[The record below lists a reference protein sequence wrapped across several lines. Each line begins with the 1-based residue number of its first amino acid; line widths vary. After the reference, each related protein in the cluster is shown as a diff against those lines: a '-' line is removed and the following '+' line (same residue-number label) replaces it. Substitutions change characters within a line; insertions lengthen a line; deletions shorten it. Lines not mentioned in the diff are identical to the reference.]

1 MKHLR
6 ASSLV
11 VAAVGSVL
19 VTMSSMYVALR
30 MGALPWPTVF
40 AALFAMFILKPLR
53 GSLHDINVAH
63 TGVSAGGLVAG
74 GLAFTI
80 PAAWLVGKDISF
92 TKILISASIGALIGV
107 WMTVST
113 RKKYVEELNLPFP
126 MGIAAYDT
134 IKAGDEGGKKAKIL
148 FTSMAMSA
156 LFTYLRDGLRVI
168 PVVYKNFGMF
178 PMAVGIGFLIGVI
191 PTMSWLSGGIIQ
203 LIFNTPWMRDFGLGM
218 MIGGGLAMAIL
229 GSSKGKITLQRTDL
243 IVGVVGFA
251 SFLAMGM
258 SFIPSIVAAA
268 FAVLVVHMAGVVDG
282 TTGID
287 PMEVF
292 AIIVISIV
300 GLIYKLDIT
309 TAVMLSG
316 VIAVSTG
323 LAGDSLQDMKTG
335 KLLGTNPRA
344 QLISEAIGASVGVVT
359 ATTLLYLI
367 HSKYGSSAFGS
378 YFPVPQAAAVSKFL
392 GGGALTKA
400 TIWGIVT
407 AFILQILK
415 LPALTFGI
423 GLYLPLF
430 ITLPVALGGALRLLV
445 DKTRPR
451 NVEAWSVAASGLL
464 GGEGLVGIIIGL
476 VKPL

>member
-6 ASSLV
+6 VSSLV
-11 VAAVGSVL
+11 TAVVGSVL

-40 AALFAMFILKPLR
+40 AALFAMFALKPFKA
-53 GSLHDINVAH
+53 SLHDINVAH
-63 TGVSAGGLVAG
+63 TGISAGGLVSG

-80 PAAWLVGKDISF
+80 PAVWISGKNISF
-92 TKILISASIGALIGV
+92 VQILVSASIGALIGV
-107 WMTVST
+107 WMIVST
-113 RKKYVEELNLPFP
+113 RKKYVEELDLPFP

-148 FTSMAMSA
+148 FTSMSA
-156 LFTYLRDGLRVI
+156 SAIFTYLRDGLRIV

-178 PMAVGIGFLIGVI
+178 PMAVGIGFLIGIV
-191 PTMSWLSGGIIQ
+191 PTMSWLFGGLVQ
-203 LIFNTPWMRDFGLGM
+203 LIFKTSWLKDFGLGM

-229 GSSKGKITLQRTDL
+229 GSRREKISLSKTDA
-243 IVGVVGFA
+243 VVAGI
-251 SFLAMGM
+251 SFLAFLTMGIGIV
-258 SFIPSIVAAA
+258 SSIVAAIL
-268 FAVLVVHMAGVVDG
+268 AVFVVHMAGIVDG

-292 AIIVISIV
+292 AIVVISII
-300 GLIYKLDIT
+300 GILHKLDT
-309 TAVMLSG
+309 GSAVMLAG
-316 VIAVSTG
+316 VVAVSTG

-335 KLLGTNPRA
+335 KLLRTNPRA
-344 QLISEAIGASVGVVT
+344 QLVSEALGAAVGVITASV
-359 ATTLLYLI
+359 LIYMI
-367 HSKYGSSAFGS
+367 HSKYGSGAFGK

-400 TIWGIVT
+400 TIWGMIT
-407 AFILQILK
+407 AFILQIFK

-430 ITLPVALGGALRLLV
+430 ITFPVSLGGILRLV
-445 DKTRPR
+445 
-451 NVEAWSVAASGLL
+451 VEKAIPNSVEVWSITASGLL
-464 GGEGLVGIIIGL
+464 GGEGITGIIIGL
-476 VKPL
+476 IKPL

>member
-6 ASSLV
+6 ASSLIT
-11 VAAVGSVL
+11 AAVGSVL

-40 AALFAMFILKPLR
+40 AALFAMFALKPFKA
-53 GSLHDINVAH
+53 SLHDINVAH
-63 TGVSAGGLVAG
+63 TGISAGGLVSG

-80 PAAWLVGKDISF
+80 PAVWLVGKDIGF
-92 TKILISASIGALIGV
+92 VQILISASVGALIGV
-107 WMTVST
+107 WMIVST
-113 RKKYVEELNLPFP
+113 RKRYVEELDLPFP

-134 IKAGDEGGKKAKIL
+134 IKAGDEGGRKAKIL
-148 FTSMAMSA
+148 FTSMGASA
-156 LFTYLRDGLRVI
+156 VFTYLRDGLGIV

-178 PMAVGIGFLIGVI
+178 PMAVGIGFLIGIV
-191 PTMSWLSGGIIQ
+191 PTMSWLSGGLVQ
-203 LIFNTPWMRDFGLGM
+203 LIFKALWIRDFGLGM

-229 GSSKGKITLQRTDL
+229 GSRKGKISLSKTDAVVAGVSFL
-243 IVGVVGFA
+243 LFLSMGIGVV
-251 SFLAMGM
+251 S
-258 SFIPSIVAAA
+258 SIVAAIL
-268 FAVLVVHMAGVVDG
+268 AVFVVHMAGVVDG

-292 AIIVISIV
+292 AIIVISTI
-300 GLIYKLDIT
+300 GLFHKLDT
-309 TAVMLSG
+309 SAAVMLAG

-335 KLLGTNPRA
+335 KLLETNPKA
-344 QLISEAIGASVGVVT
+344 QLVSEAVGAVVGVIT
-359 ATTLLYLI
+359 ASILIYLI
-367 HSKYGSSAFGS
+367 HSKYGSGAFGK

-400 TIWGIVT
+400 TIWGMIT
-407 AFILQILK
+407 AFALQIFR

-430 ITLPVALGGALRLLV
+430 ITFPVSLGGALRLIV
-445 DKTRPR
+445 EKTRPES
-451 NVEAWSVAASGLL
+451 VEAWSITASGLL
-464 GGEGLVGIIIGL
+464 GGEGITGIIIGL
-476 VKPL
+476 IKPL

>member
-6 ASSLV
+6 ASSLIT
-11 VAAVGSVL
+11 AAVGSVL

-40 AALFAMFILKPLR
+40 AALFAMFALKPFKA
-53 GSLHDINVAH
+53 SLHDINVAH
-63 TGVSAGGLVAG
+63 TGISAGGLVSG

-80 PAAWLVGKDISF
+80 PAVWLVGKDIGF
-92 TKILISASIGALIGV
+92 VQILISASVGALIGV
-107 WMTVST
+107 WMIVST
-113 RKKYVEELNLPFP
+113 RKRYVEELDLPFP

-148 FTSMAMSA
+148 FTSMGASA
-156 LFTYLRDGLRVI
+156 VFTYLRDGLGIV

-178 PMAVGIGFLIGVI
+178 PMAVGIGFLIGIV
-191 PTMSWLSGGIIQ
+191 PTMSWLSGGLVQ
-203 LIFNTPWMRDFGLGM
+203 LIFKALWIRDFGLGM

-229 GSSKGKITLQRTDL
+229 GSRKGKISLSKTDVVVAGVSFL
-243 IVGVVGFA
+243 LFLSMGIGVV
-251 SFLAMGM
+251 S
-258 SFIPSIVAAA
+258 SIVAAIL
-268 FAVLVVHMAGVVDG
+268 AVFVVHMAGVVDG

-292 AIIVISIV
+292 AIIVISTI
-300 GLIYKLDIT
+300 GLFHKLDT
-309 TAVMLSG
+309 SAAVMLAG

-335 KLLGTNPRA
+335 KLLETNPKA
-344 QLISEAIGASVGVVT
+344 QLVSEAVGAVVGVIT
-359 ATTLLYLI
+359 ASILIYLI
-367 HSKYGSSAFGS
+367 HSKYGSGAFGK

-400 TIWGIVT
+400 TIWGMIT
-407 AFILQILK
+407 AFALQIFR

-430 ITLPVALGGALRLLV
+430 ITFPVSLGGALRLIV
-445 DKTRPR
+445 EKTRPES
-451 NVEAWSVAASGLL
+451 VEAWSITASGLL
-464 GGEGLVGIIIGL
+464 GGEGITGIIIGL
-476 VKPL
+476 IKPL

>member
-6 ASSLV
+6 VSSLV
-11 VAAVGSVL
+11 TAVVGSVL

-40 AALFAMFILKPLR
+40 AALFAMFALKPFKA
-53 GSLHDINVAH
+53 SLHDINVAH
-63 TGVSAGGLVAG
+63 TGISAGGLVSG

-80 PAAWLVGKDISF
+80 PAVWIIGKNISF
-92 TKILISASIGALIGV
+92 VQILVSASIGALIGV
-107 WMTVST
+107 WMIVST
-113 RKKYVEELNLPFP
+113 RKKYVEELDLPFP

-148 FTSMAMSA
+148 FTSMSA
-156 LFTYLRDGLRVI
+156 SAIFTYLRDGLRIV

-178 PMAVGIGFLIGVI
+178 PMAVGIGFLIGIV
-191 PTMSWLSGGIIQ
+191 PTMSWLFGGLVQ
-203 LIFNTPWMRDFGLGM
+203 LIFKTSWLKDFGLGM

-229 GSSKGKITLQRTDL
+229 GSRREKISLSKTDA
-243 IVGVVGFA
+243 VVAGI
-251 SFLAMGM
+251 SFLAFLTMGIGIV
-258 SFIPSIVAAA
+258 SSIVAAIL
-268 FAVLVVHMAGVVDG
+268 AVFVVHMAGIVDG

-292 AIIVISIV
+292 AIVVISII
-300 GLIYKLDIT
+300 GILHKLDT
-309 TAVMLSG
+309 GSAVMLAG
-316 VIAVSTG
+316 VVAVSTG

-344 QLISEAIGASVGVVT
+344 QLVSEALGAAVGVITASV
-359 ATTLLYLI
+359 LIYMI
-367 HSKYGSSAFGS
+367 HSKYGSGAFGK

-400 TIWGIVT
+400 TIWGMIT
-407 AFILQILK
+407 AFILQIFK

-430 ITLPVALGGALRLLV
+430 ITFPVSLGGILRLV
-445 DKTRPR
+445 VEKAIP
-451 NVEAWSVAASGLL
+451 NSVEAWSITASGLL
-464 GGEGLVGIIIGL
+464 GGEGITGIIIGL
-476 VKPL
+476 IKPL